1 MDIHAPEGDPVG
13 EPDGPADWIAEFR
26 RQVAQVERAADE
38 WAVRWNEPE
47 GRFISALLGAMQTFS
62 RLVVS
67 AQAGLAATAQEARSL
82 AATELAQARELKGAV
97 EAINVQARNVQLLS
111 IVEREN
117 AVRRMI
123 DETLPAF
130 AERLKGALVIR
141 EFRWNRDKARRR
153 YALAGLV
160 FLGVF
165 AAGYALCAWSQQDR
179 LAAFDRC
186 VATPLEANGH
196 LYCALDT
203 VMRPATAAAT
213 GTAGGS

>member
-1 MDIHAPEGDPVG
+1 MDNHSPEGEPGG

-26 RQVAQVERAADE
+26 RQVAQVESAANE

-47 GRFISALLGAMQTFS
+47 GRFIAALLGAMQTFS
-62 RLVVS
+62 RLVVA

-82 AATELAQARELKGAV
+82 AATELAQARELKRAV
-97 EAINVQARNVQLLS
+97 EGINVQARNVQLLS

-117 AVRRMI
+117 AVQRMI
-123 DETLPAF
+123 HETLPTF
-130 AERLKGALVIR
+130 ADRLKGALVIR
-141 EFRWNRDKARRR
+141 ESRWNRDKARRR

-165 AAGYALCAWSQQDR
+165 GAGYALCAWSQQDR

-186 VATPLEANGH
+186 VAAPLEANGH
-196 LYCALDT
+196 LYCALDAA
-203 VMRPATAAAT
+203 MAPAAVSTT
-213 GTAGGS
+213 GAAGGS